1 MAFPPGYN
9 LTELELSGAL
19 PYIQQG
25 EVPFGPLASGDSW
38 CPSEVGWPQPDDP
51 VMSWGK
57 MSETSW
63 NHETWV
69 VFGVQLLIYHRVSTI
84 NIHKSYFT

>member
-38 CPSEVGWPQPDDP
+38 CPSEVG
-51 VMSWGK
+51 
-57 MSETSW
+57 
-63 NHETWV
+63 
-69 VFGVQLLIYHRVSTI
+69 
-84 NIHKSYFT
+84 